1 MNAAH
6 SIQISLIMA
15 DHTTSIQSPYSISHL
30 PLPLDPINGKT
41 FVSDIFGLVGSRK
54 RKRNEI
60 AIATDGESINVYD
73 VRVYPYAR
81 S

>member
-1 MNAAH
+1 MVN
-6 SIQISLIMA
+6 
-15 DHTTSIQSPYSISHL
+15 HTTSIQSPYPIAHL

-41 FVSDIFGLVGSRK
+41 FVSDIFSLVGSRK
-54 RKRNEI
+54 RKRKEI

-73 VRVYPYAR
+73 VRVYLILGLEV